1 MTSARKLGALALG
14 VVAALA
20 WTIAADISFDR
31 GLHPVRPLYDGG
43 APPPPYRWVNP
54 PAAFAA
60 DNEAPQGTTKTF
72 DLSGERSPSQAI
84 SSEDTQASIVFSDG
98 ALEVPAGATA
108 VEVTITP
115 LDTEPL
121 PSAPKGFVVE
131 GNAYRFEAVYLPSRE
146 PVRFKDPCPEVTSCG
161 TVILRWP
168 IAGTVLY
175 RLVGDGWT
183 EVKDAQHLAAPSFQ
197 IYGNVEGLGT
207 YAAAGAPVAPE
218 GNDGLAN
225 TLALALG
232 VIAVIAAIVASRF
245 LPARRAAR
253 AKQAAAKKRVQSKA
267 ARRATSRKRP
277 GSEPKEP

>member
-1 MTSARKLGALALG
+1 MMSARQLGALALG
-14 VVAALA
+14 IVGALA

-54 PAAFAA
+54 PAAFTA
-60 DNEAPQGTTKTF
+60 DNQAPQGTTKTF

-98 ALEVPAGATA
+98 GIEVPAGATA

-115 LDTEPL
+115 LDTKPL
-121 PSAPKGFVVE
+121 PPAPKGFAVE

-146 PVRFKDPCPEVTSCG
+146 PVRFTDPCPEVTSCG

-168 IAGTVLY
+168 LVGTALY
-175 RLVGDGWT
+175 RLDGDGWT

-207 YAAAGAPVAPE
+207 YVAAGAPVAP
-218 GNDGLAN
+218 GGDDGFAN
-225 TLALALG
+225 MLALALG
-232 VIAVIAAIVASRF
+232 AVAVIASIIAARF

-253 AKQAAAKKRVQSKA
+253 AKQAAAKKRVQGKA
-267 ARRATSRKRP
+267 ARRATTRNTSR
-277 GSEPKEP
+277 SEPKER